1 MRPPL
6 SPMLLSRIADSAARV
21 RVGFPWWL
29 RIFVWS
35 NVAAIT
41 LGKRIYIAPKML
53 ERKGDQLEAL
63 VRHELEHVRQ
73 VGRHGLIRFFWIYV
87 RDYIR
92 LRRSGLSAHQAYLA
106 IPFEVEAT
114 RAEMDPEAL

>member
-1 MRPPL
+1 
-6 SPMLLSRIADSAARV
+6 MLLSRIADSAARV

>member
-6 SPMLLSRIADSAARV
+6 SPLLLSRIADSAARV

-41 LGKRIYIAPKML
+41 LGKRIYIAPRML
-53 ERKGDQLEAL
+53 ERKSDQLEAL

-73 VGRHGLIRFFWIYV
+73 VGRHGLIRFFWIYLC
-87 RDYIR
+87 DYIR

-114 RAEMDPEAL
+114 RAEMDREAL